1 MNISFGYD
9 WSQFE
14 VGLGISKTSY
24 HVDWK
29 YMVSI
34 DLGPAWIFIRFCR
47 RDKSPK
53 EKS

>member
-14 VGLGISKTSY
+14 VGFGISKTTSY
-24 HVDWK
+24 AD
-29 YMVSI
+29 YNYLVSI
-34 DLGPAWIFIRFCR
+34 DLGPAWIFIRFCK
-47 RDKSPK
+47 KSGVPK